1 MGVPA
6 LVLAILIASGPP
18 CTPPARPPDT
28 MLDWLSN
35 APLRVALDR
44 LFARA
49 QYGLAPYES
58 AAWIVR
64 ERGGDVALRD
74 WGLTGAVERAVWRGP
89 PPDGALA
96 IVHTHPD
103 RADPRPSSVDAAL
116 ARRLSLPVYTLTRR
130 GIWVVRADGTVLLE
144 APAPRAC
151 ARIACLP

>member
-6 LVLAILIASGPP
+6 LVLAILVASGPP

-74 WGLTGAVERAVWRGP
+74 WDFTGRAERAAWRGP
-89 PPDGALA
+89 APDGALA

-116 ARRLSLPVYTLTRR
+116 ARRLGLPVYTLTRH
-130 GIWVVRADGTVLLE
+130 GLWVARPDGTVLLE
-144 APAPRAC
+144 VPAPRAC
-151 ARIACLP
+151 ARVACLP

>member
-6 LVLAILIASGPP
+6 LVLAILVASGPP

-74 WGLTGAVERAVWRGP
+74 WDFTGRAERAAWRGP
-89 PPDGALA
+89 APGGALA

-116 ARRLSLPVYTLTRR
+116 ARRLGLPVYTLTRH
-130 GIWVVRADGTVLLE
+130 GLWVARPDGTVLLE
-144 APAPRAC
+144 VPAPRAC
-151 ARIACLP
+151 ARVACLP